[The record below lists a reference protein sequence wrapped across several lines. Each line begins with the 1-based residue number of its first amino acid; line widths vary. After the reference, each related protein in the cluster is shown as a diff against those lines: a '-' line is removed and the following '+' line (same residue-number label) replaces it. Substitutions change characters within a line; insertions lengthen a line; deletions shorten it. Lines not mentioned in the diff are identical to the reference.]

1 MFIELLELFL
11 DTDWVNY
18 LLLQSRLSLRQN
30 EMHYLGGREEIGSCY
45 NHILY
50 G

>member
-11 DTDWVNY
+11 DTEWVKY
-18 LLLQSRLSLRQN
+18 LLLRSLLSLRQK
-30 EMHYLGGREEIGSCY
+30 EMHYLGGREVIGSCY
-45 NHILY
+45 NILY